1 MEFNFLSISLR
12 VKLDRLCIATSFVGI
27 GRRFSPYPFWG
38 NIHQKVFICLFL
50 FIRGFYIKEVA
61 PKHIF
66 KKLQEKNAILPG
78 EVQISF
84 LQGLLLKSGE
94 VFRCLMV

>member
-66 KKLQEKNAILPG
+66 KKLQEKNAILPWK
-78 EVQISF
+78 VQNFFLARSVVKIRRSF
-84 LQGLLLKSGE
+84 
-94 VFRCLMV
+94 